1 MDREL
6 SQLLLRRGEILG
18 RIRRQRVDIA
28 EFAGQLAPAL
38 GWAER
43 GLSLFGQVRQHP
55 YVVTG
60 VAAFVLWRR
69 RGLSGVVKSG
79 WRMWRGLRLFAA
91 LRKTLIARLMP
102 D

>member
-6 SQLLLRRGEILG
+6 SRLLLRRGEILG
-18 RIRRQRVDIA
+18 RIRRQRIEIA
-28 EFAGQLAPAL
+28 DSAGQLAPAL

-43 GLSLFGQVRQHP
+43 GLSLFAQVRQHP

-69 RGLSGVVKSG
+69 RGLSRVLKSG
-79 WRMWRGLRLFAA
+79 WRMWRGLRLFAT
-91 LRKTLIARLMP
+91 LKKTLSARLMAN
-102 D
+102 